1 MILSID
7 VCLDPMPMRVAFLGP
22 EGTYGERAAR
32 SLMKLEAIEN
42 PALVACSGLGFACR
56 LKSFRAAGSCQEGRI
71 IVSGELAASGSGVD
85 LG

>member
-32 SLMKLEAIEN
+32 SLMKLEDIEK
-42 PALVACSGLGFACR
+42 PS
-56 LKSFRAAGSCQEGRI
+56 AGG
-71 IVSGELAASGSGVD
+71 VFGASVCGGTCC
-85 LG
+85 